1 MNSTQARLV
10 RFERISSQ
18 ILARRDVLAVSAIL
32 AAVFLWGASF
42 AAMRVAVQVL
52 SPWSVMWLRMII
64 ATVLLIPLA
73 GKLIPS
79 DYRKGDWK
87 LLIPMVLFQP
97 CLYFLL
103 ESYALRFTTSS
114 QAGVISAAV
123 PLMVAF
129 GARLVLSEAIPR
141 AALLGLVLSLL
152 GVACLTLLQGAEGA
166 ATNPLLGNT
175 LELCAMASAAANMI
189 VVKRLCQRYNP
200 WSLTAM
206 QVSAGAI
213 FFLPGL
219 YLMTPLQ
226 EGFWTPQLVLILLF
240 LGSFVTLGAFGLYN
254 WGMSHIPASRAS
266 AFINLVPVNA
276 VFFGWILLGEGLTL
290 PQCTAALAVIGGVW
304 LSQKSRRRVPLV
316 RDVGC
321 RRSGSNDSNIND

>member
-1 MNSTQARLV
+1 M
-10 RFERISSQ
+10 
-18 ILARRDVLAVSAIL
+18 LAVAAIL
-32 AAVFLWGASF
+32 AAVFLWGGSF
-42 AAMRVAVQVL
+42 SAMRVAVQAL
-52 SPWSVMWLRMII
+52 SPWSVMWLRMIT

-73 GKLIPS
+73 GKLIPTK
-79 DYRKGDWK
+79 YRKGDWK

-114 QAGVISAAV
+114 QAGVISGAL

-129 GARLVLSEAIPR
+129 GASLVLSETIPR
-141 AALLGLVLSLL
+141 PAYIGLLVSLI
-152 GVACLTLLQGAEGA
+152 GVACLTLLQGSAGA
-166 ATNPLLGNT
+166 AANPLLGNT

-189 VVKRLCQRYNP
+189 VLKRLCQRYNP
-200 WSLTAM
+200 WTLTAM
-206 QVSAGAI
+206 QVFAGAI

-219 YLMTPLQ
+219 FLMVRAEESQ
-226 EGFWTPQLVLILLF
+226 WTPQLVLILLF

-276 VFFGWILLGEGLTL
+276 VFFGWVLLGETLTL
-290 PQCTAALAVIGGVW
+290 PQFAAAFAVIGGVW
-304 LSQKSRRRVPLV
+304 LSQKSRTRLGVES
-316 RDVGC
+316 DVGC
-321 RRSGSNDSNIND
+321 PHSGSCE